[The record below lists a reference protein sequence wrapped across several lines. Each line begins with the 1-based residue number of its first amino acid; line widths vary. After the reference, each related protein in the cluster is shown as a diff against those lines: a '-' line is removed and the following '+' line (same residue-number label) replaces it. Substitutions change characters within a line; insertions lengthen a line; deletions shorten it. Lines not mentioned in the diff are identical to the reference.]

1 MAQLLKAIV
10 DTQKNNYKAI
20 GQVNAYDSLEL
31 ELEIKMNGVNV
42 EFVNP
47 SFELISKKADGN
59 RVRQLK
65 DISYADRK
73 IKIIA
78 DEQITACSKS
88 GIVSNQ
94 LIIKDEGRMSTCL
107 FYFLLGSSLDREI
120 IQSIDKVEV
129 LEQLDEYVVTAFANL
144 DEFEKRIITG
154 EATIRKLNED
164 MTAAESNREEAETN
178 RGNTF
183 DDLVLRMD
191 NAIRTAISTDET
203 LNNNEVDRINNYNIL
218 KSDLEGIREELISL
232 NNSVALEE
240 QKRVQ
245 AEIDRT
251 NANIEAI
258 NKLNSTNESVKKAE
272 ALRGKEWET
281 IKSEN
286 TSLKEALTTINNTAN
301 SNEEVRKTNESAR
314 VTAEQNRVTE
324 FNKIKEDNKVLET
337 NLVKKVDDKIVEI
350 EAQNTQF
357 KDKVTADYN
366 AFTEGVDRQILKS
379 KTDYFGKEH
388 TSVDERLNEDFDNI
402 HQRVNNSEYLPYEG
416 SNITANNSYYGL
428 TKDMVIKGRTL
439 QNLVHKGAFY
449 NRLKWNNTLPQTAL
463 SENNGY
469 VTLNANGS
477 YINAFQNLNGLF
489 RPSKKYTIILEVKEN
504 TLEKNNGYGFILMNN
519 HTEEIFIDVHSM
531 TTLNLAKGIYKV
543 VVTTKD
549 DISNCKYTIRSYIS
563 SATITGKIVF
573 RYAIFEGDHTQTP
586 LSELPYIEGIQ
597 SVGDLVTDVNS
608 PYYGKYKVEGKST
621 GKNLFRITDDMTK
634 TLNGITVVFNKE
646 KQTINVNGTVT
657 GSDTYF
663 YISSYPFYVDILQNA
678 TYTLSM
684 HKLSGSA
691 DISNT
696 SRKSIG
702 HIGLRDFNND
712 TIFNYS
718 FMSKSQTKNV
728 TSKLTG
734 ESWFRL
740 DAGVV
745 FNDFTFN
752 LMFEESEIS
761 TTYEPYISD
770 TKVYYL
776 DEPIGCSPNGVA
788 DTIEEIKVV
797 IRNGSTTLVG
807 TENWQ
812 LNGVVDNRIG
822 FSLIKN
828 GVTKTPSTPCISDTL
843 PWNSTGTNRINTGYG
858 AIYVFLDKEKLVTPD
873 VEGFK
878 AWLKVNPTTVYYELD
893 EPIIIP
899 LDEEL
904 TLKTFDT
911 TTHITSNN
919 YLLPKLSAKVP
930 SNVQAVVSGLRTENE
945 VLKTDLKIMNLVT
958 EENNIKNIE
967 TNLDQEARLTM
978 IEMGVI

>member
-20 GQVNAYDSLEL
+20 GQVNAYDNLEL

-73 IKIIA
+73 IKIIV
-78 DEQITACSKS
+78 DDQITACSKS

-154 EATIRKLNED
+154 EATIRKLNDD
-164 MTAAESNREEAETN
+164 MTAAENSREESETNRVNNESNRVSKEKERELAETERGSNEKTRKDSELVRVEAEKTREQQEDIRQRNYILKENERDDNYASAEIERNRAFNLEESKRARQEDVRGTNEIAREEAERN
-178 RGNTF
+178 RTISESYRS
-183 DDLVLRMD
+183 DKESERVIAEKTRAD
-191 NAIRTAISTDET
+191 NEAARIK
-203 LNNNEVDRINNYNIL
+203 NENA
-218 KSDLEGIREELISL
+218 RE
-232 NNSVALEE
+232 
-240 QKRVQ
+240 
-245 AEIDRT
+245 
-251 NANIEAI
+251 
-258 NKLNSTNESVKKAE
+258 
-272 ALRGKEWET
+272 
-281 IKSEN
+281 
-286 TSLKEALTTINNTAN
+286 
-301 SNEEVRKTNESAR
+301 
-314 VTAEQNRVTE
+314 TAETTRSRNETSRVEAEKTRVAE
-324 FNKIKEDNKVLET
+324 FEQIKKDNT
-337 NLVKKVDDKIVEI
+337 I
-350 EAQNTQF
+350 F
-357 KDKVTADYN
+357 KEGVTADYN
-366 AFTEGVDRQILKS
+366 AFTEEVENQILNS

-428 TKDMVIKGRTL
+428 TKDMIIKGRTL
-439 QNLVHKGAFY
+439 QNIISDGVLISSEKTLTNPTNTNITLVSTEPFSLVK
-449 NRLKWNNTLPQTAL
+449 NNTVYSVIIFADIKTNSMQELYCQ
-463 SENNGY
+463 
-469 VTLNANGS
+469 LNYEREDGS
-477 YINAFQNLNGLF
+477 QNSVF
-489 RPSKKYTIILEVKEN
+489 RITSDNFGKVVK
-504 TLEKNNGYGFILMNN
+504 TTMRTDIKR
-519 HTEEIFIDVHSM
+519 TRTIFIGGNGGSV
-531 TTLNLAKGIYKV
+531 TINRFKV
-543 VVTTKD
+543 LLL
-549 DISNCKYTIRSYIS
+549 
-563 SATITGKIVF
+563 
-573 RYAIFEGDHTQTP
+573 EGDYTNTP
-586 LSELPYIEGIQ
+586 LSELPYIAGIQ

-696 SRKSIG
+696 RRKSIG

>member
-20 GQVNAYDSLEL
+20 GQVNTYDGLEL
-31 ELEIKMNGVNV
+31 ELEMKMNGVNV
-42 EFVNP
+42 ELVNP

-94 LIIKDEGRMSTCL
+94 LIVKDEGRMSTCL

-129 LEQLDEYVVTAFANL
+129 LEQLDEYVATAFANL

-154 EATIRKLNED
+154 EATIRKLNDD
-164 MTAAESNREEAETN
+164 MTSAESSREESETN
-178 RGNTF
+178 RGSTF

-191 NAIRTAISTDET
+191 NAIRAAISTDET
-203 LNNNEVDRINNYNIL
+203 LKNNEVDRINNYNIL
-218 KSDLEGIREELISL
+218 KRALEIIREELISL

-258 NKLNSTNESVKKAE
+258 NKLNSTNASIEKAE

-301 SNEEVRKTNESAR
+301 SNEEVRKTNESER

-337 NLVKKVDDKIVEI
+337 NLVKKVDDKIGEI
-350 EAQNTQF
+350 EAQNNQF
-357 KDKVTADYN
+357 KDETTADYN

-388 TSVDERLNEDFDNI
+388 ISVDERLNEDFDNI
-402 HQRVNNSEYLPYEG
+402 HQRVNNSEYLSYEG

-428 TKDMVIKGRTL
+428 TKDMVVKGRTL

-573 RYAIFEGDHTQTP
+573 RYAIFEGDYTQTP

-597 SVGDLVTDVNS
+597 SVGDLVTDIES
-608 PYYGKYKVEGKST
+608 PYYGKYKVEVKSC
-621 GKNLFRITDDMTK
+621 GKNLYNIANTESV
-634 TLNGITVVFNKE
+634 TLKGVTLTNNSEDNSIIVNGITTETFPVSIG
-646 KQTINVNGTVT
+646 INVTDNLKVGKTYSVSGTVGEAKVICRRKFKDGTLKYDTPFVMSDEVVAVMIYMQIEKT
-657 GSDTYF
+657 GVSFDN
-663 YISSYPFYVDILQNA
+663 V
-678 TYTLSM
+678 
-684 HKLSGSA
+684 K
-691 DISNT
+691 
-696 SRKSIG
+696 
-702 HIGLRDFNND
+702 
-712 TIFNYS
+712 IFP
-718 FMSKSQTKNV
+718 QV
-728 TSKLTG
+728 
-734 ESWFRL
+734 
-740 DAGVV
+740 
-745 FNDFTFN
+745 
-752 LMFEESEIS
+752 EENPSP

-770 TKVYYL
+770 AKIYYL
-776 DEPIGCSPNGVA
+776 DEPLRSLSNGVDDENKGNKLIRRVGKIVIDGTNYKLA
-788 DTIEEIKVV
+788 DYGKSDTV
-797 IRNGSTTLVG
+797 IR
-807 TENWQ
+807 
-812 LNGVVDNRIG
+812 
-822 FSLIKN
+822 
-828 GVTKTPSTPCISDTL
+828 
-843 PWNSTGTNRINTGYG
+843 G
-858 AIYVFLDKEKLVTPD
+858 AIVKSDMKHFSKLICDKMPANVSGMSETPWSKLGVACYHENVIYFHMDKTLYPTIDD
-873 VEGFK
+873 VNNFIK
-878 AWLKVNPTTVYYELD
+878 SNPTTIYYELA

-899 LDEEL
+899 LDGEL

>member
-42 EFVNP
+42 DFVNP

-73 IKIIA
+73 IKIIV
-78 DEQITACSKS
+78 DDQITACSKS

-129 LEQLDEYVVTAFANL
+129 LEQLDKYVVTAFANL

-164 MTAAESNREEAETN
+164 MTAAESNRENAESN
-178 RGNTF
+178 RGSTF
-183 DDLVLRMD
+183 DDLVLRMN

-218 KSDLEGIREELISL
+218 KRALEIIREELISL

-258 NKLNSTNESVKKAE
+258 NKLNSTNASIEKAE

-281 IKSEN
+281 IKGEN
-286 TSLKEALTTINNTAN
+286 KSLKEALTTINNTAN
-301 SNEEVRKTNESAR
+301 SNEEVRKTNEVAR
-314 VTAEQNRVTE
+314 VTAERNRVTE

-366 AFTEGVDRQILKS
+366 AFTQEVDNQILNS

-416 SNITANNSYYGL
+416 SNITAENSYYGL

-439 QNLVHKGAFY
+439 QNLLETSSYVFEQAGGTLDTDFRAVSGVNSLVVTRLTDTVLRYAYFRTRSV
-449 NRLKWNNTLPQTAL
+449 NIDRLKPNT
-463 SENNGY
+463 
-469 VTLNANGS
+469 
-477 YINAFQNLNGLF
+477 
-489 RPSKKYTIILEVKEN
+489 KYTVVFGECKNLGTVSLQTGDSLTRITNTSSIQNNKAVLTTIEDLSVADGKLITVFVVPKSYATNDEFVMKDIMIL
-504 TLEKNNGYGFILMNN
+504 
-519 HTEEIFIDVHSM
+519 
-531 TTLNLAKGIYKV
+531 
-543 VVTTKD
+543 
-549 DISNCKYTIRSYIS
+549 
-563 SATITGKIVF
+563 
-573 RYAIFEGDHTQTP
+573 EGDHTNTP
-586 LSELPYIEGIQ
+586 MEELPYGEGIY
-597 SVGDLVTDVNS
+597 SVGEKEVT
-608 PYYGKYKVEGKST
+608 PEGKYPVKTKSC
-621 GKNLFRITDDMTK
+621 GKNLFDLEFDG
-634 TLNGITVVFNKE
+634 GITNDNGLY
-646 KQTINVNGTVT
+646 TIPQGTPLGWKNCFKPLKVKPNT
-657 GSDTYF
+657 G
-663 YISSYPFYVDILQNA
+663 
-678 TYTLSM
+678 YTLSTV
-684 HKLSGSA
+684 GFRGYGA
-691 DISNT
+691 
-696 SRKSIG
+696 R
-702 HIGLRDFNND
+702 IGLGRKRIAYYQASSPD
-712 TIFNYS
+712 TIVNNVGERQSFNSGNTNEIYVGIC
-718 FMSKSQTKNV
+718 TD
-728 TSKLTG
+728 G
-734 ESWFRL
+734 EYAINKPL
-740 DAGVV
+740 VE
-745 FNDFTFN
+745 FNIQ
-752 LMFEESEIS
+752 LEESKTH
-761 TTYEPYISD
+761 TTYEPYQES
-770 TKVYYL
+770 KSEVLL
-776 DEPIGCSPNGVA
+776 DEPLRGLP
-788 DTIEEIKVV
+788 
-797 IRNGSTTLVG
+797 
-807 TENWQ
+807 
-812 LNGVVDNRIG
+812 NGVVDEILEDGILIRRIARK
-822 FSLIKN
+822 FINASWF
-828 GVTKTPSTPCISDTL
+828 T
-843 PWNSTGTNRINTGYG
+843 STGTNVPEVKRWFYQPKEEKPKNEGHCLCDKITYARSSATWMEPFPKSCIAINSVGNQIIIYDEEVKGGTAEDKARLVEKYG
-858 AIYVFLDKEKLVTPD
+858 VMEVL
-873 VEGFK
+873 
-878 AWLKVNPTTVYYELD
+878 YEL
-893 EPIIIP
+893 ETPIVTKIANSIK
-899 LDEEL
+899 
-904 TLKTFDT
+904 LKTFDT

-945 VLKTDLKIMNLVT
+945 ALKTDLKIMNLVT